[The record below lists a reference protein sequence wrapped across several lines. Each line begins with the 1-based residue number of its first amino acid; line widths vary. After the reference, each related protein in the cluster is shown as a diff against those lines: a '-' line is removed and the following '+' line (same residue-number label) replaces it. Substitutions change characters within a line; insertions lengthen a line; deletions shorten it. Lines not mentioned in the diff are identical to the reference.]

1 MALPWLDSSY
11 PKEASKWAFYQC
23 HSSNKCENINFFIDK
38 LSWWMNKE
46 NLQSFVK
53 IGVKLLETWGPK
65 FAKSKMHESAI
76 LLLAYI
82 SL

>member
-1 MALPWLDSSY
+1 
-11 PKEASKWAFYQC
+11 
-23 HSSNKCENINFFIDK
+23 
-38 LSWWMNKE
+38 MNKE

-65 FAKSKMHESAI
+65 FAESKMHESAI